1 MRNAKKVRT
10 MKKINYIVAFIGLA
24 ALLMASCNKYEYKYT
39 YDGENYV
46 QLIEP
51 SGTYFVLEGDS
62 VTYEVQFQLIG
73 DAASEDITLPVTF
86 LDTAIIDGV
95 KVPSTIIPGEK
106 GVTALGTSVTIS
118 AGEFTGTF
126 SLQGTYDSLEFG
138 QIDTIFLQIADGSAK
153 ADSYNNVFLL
163 KIQKYYPYLQ
173 EEYPG
178 NYSGTYWGAIMGA
191 EIPASPGLTIVA
203 GEDYY
208 SLVIATGFYQEQI
221 DAWGETW
228 TDGPYPITIHMNDLD
243 ATNFVVELPEVQ
255 YIGTTND
262 EWDYWAQP
270 YPVPGSFNA
279 ASKELQIVFYVS
291 VYGGDQA
298 PQDIGEYNVMLNEET
313 VAYIMDNLSRS
324 KNPLVLK

>member
-1 MRNAKKVRT
+1 
-10 MKKINYIVAFIGLA
+10 MKKFKNIVAFISLV
-24 ALLMASCNKYEYKYT
+24 ALILASCSTYEYKYT

-51 SGTYFVLEGDS
+51 SGTYFVLEGDT

-73 DAASEDITLPVTF
+73 EPSSTDITLPVTF
-86 LDTAIIDGV
+86 LDSAIIDGV
-95 KVPSTIIPGEK
+95 KVPATIMPGEM
-106 GVTALGTSVTIS
+106 GVTALGTAITIP

-138 QIDTIFLQIADGSAK
+138 KIDTIFLQISDGSAK

-163 KIQKYYPYLQ
+163 KVQKYYPYQQ

-178 NYSGTYWGAIMGA
+178 NYTGTYWGAIMGA
-191 EIPASPGLTIVA
+191 EIPASPGLTIEA

-208 SLVIATGFYQEQI
+208 SLVIGSGFYQEQI
-221 DAWGETW
+221 DAWGEHW

-243 ATNFVVELPEVQ
+243 PTNFVVELPEVQ

-270 YPVPGSFNA
+270 YPSPGSFNA

-298 PQDIGEYNVMLNEET
+298 PQDIGEYNVILSETT
-313 VAYIMDNLSRS
+313 VAYIMDNMNRG
-324 KNPLVLK
+324 KNPSVQK